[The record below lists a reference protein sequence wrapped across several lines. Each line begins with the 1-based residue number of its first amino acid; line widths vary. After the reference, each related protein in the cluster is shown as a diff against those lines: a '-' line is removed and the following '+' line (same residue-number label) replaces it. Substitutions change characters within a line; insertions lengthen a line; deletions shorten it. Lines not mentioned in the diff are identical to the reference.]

1 MRNKRLKMCR
11 YFPKLYVCCL
21 EFGTYR
27 RKRDVLANDR
37 LRKDFALREH
47 FEEKDFAL
55 GEHFGKKKIALGEH
69 FCLKTFAYFK
79 KKQYLCSEF

>member
-1 MRNKRLKMCR
+1 MCR
-11 YFPKLYVCCL
+11 YFPKLYVFCL

-37 LRKDFALREH
+37 LRKDFAFREH

-55 GEHFGKKKIALGEH
+55 GEHFGKKKLRSGNI
-69 FCLKTFAYFK
+69 FV
-79 KKQYLCSEF
+79 

>member
-1 MRNKRLKMCR
+1 MCR
-11 YFPKLYVCCL
+11 YVPKLYVCCL

-47 FEEKDFAL
+47 FTEKDFAL
-55 GEHFGKKKIALGEH
+55 REYFGKKDFALREH
-69 FCLKTFAYFK
+69 FI
-79 KKQYLCSEF
+79 

>member
-1 MRNKRLKMCR
+1 MCR
-11 YFPKLYVCCL
+11 YVPKLYVFCL

-47 FEEKDFAL
+47 FEEKDFAP
-55 GEHFGKKKIALGEH
+55 GEHLGKKKFALGEH
-69 FCLKTFAYFK
+69 FCLKTFAYFT

>member
-1 MRNKRLKMCR
+1 MCR
-11 YFPKLYVCCL
+11 YVPKLYVCCL
-21 EFGTYR
+21 EFGKKKK
-27 RKRDVLANDR
+27 KRDVLANDR

-55 GEHFGKKKIALGEH
+55 GEHLGKKDFALGEH

>member
-1 MRNKRLKMCR
+1 MCR
-11 YFPKLYVCCL
+11 YVPKLYVFCL

-47 FEEKDFAL
+47 FEEKDFAS
-55 GEHFGKKKIALGEH
+55 GEHLGKKNFALREH
-69 FCLKTFAYFK
+69 FYFKIFAYFK

>member
-1 MRNKRLKMCR
+1 MCR
-11 YFPKLYVCCL
+11 YVPKLYVFCL

-55 GEHFGKKKIALGEH
+55 GEHLGKKNFALGEH
-69 FCLKTFAYFK
+69 FCLKTFAYFT